1 MGLGIRDVRICFEN
15 PMTDDRRTQVK
26 IIGTMFESHSLGY
39 VSELRLNRQLQQH
52 VASVTS
58 GKQLMHSQVIRSS
71 MVRAKPAYSISP
83 TGLQGWNGIPL
94 RSRARPMFFR
104 RLPTEYPLRS
114 GLRRNVIA
122 GHGQVLP
129 DRDVREVPETA

>member
-58 GKQLMHSQVIRSS
+58 GKQLIHSQVIRLS

-94 RSRARPMFFR
+94 RSRARCTR
-104 RLPTEYPLRS
+104 HSR
-114 GLRRNVIA
+114 
-122 GHGQVLP
+122 VL
-129 DRDVREVPETA
+129 